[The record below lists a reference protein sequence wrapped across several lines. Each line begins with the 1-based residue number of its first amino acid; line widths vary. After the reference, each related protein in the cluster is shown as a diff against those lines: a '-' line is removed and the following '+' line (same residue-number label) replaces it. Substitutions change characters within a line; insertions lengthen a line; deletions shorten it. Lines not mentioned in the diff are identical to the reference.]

1 MKNLRDFN
9 LIDLLDSGSSQIQ
22 PDIQFNVMDKDGT
35 LLGKSDNTQILKL
48 FFFRQ
53 KITDVSVIYT
63 KSKF

>member
-9 LIDLLDSGSSQIQ
+9 FIDLLDSGSSQIQ

-53 KITDVSVIYT
+53 KITDVSAIYT

>member
-9 LIDLLDSGSSQIQ
+9 FIDLLDSGSCQIE

-35 LLGKSDNTQILKL
+35 FLGKSDNTQILKL
-48 FFFRQ
+48 FFLRQ
-53 KITDVSVIYT
+53 KITDASVIYT